1 MKTAFLSFCAL
12 SALASLTEARRACT
26 PDIVHPGFGSY
37 TIVGGDNLNDIAKD
51 FGTTSTQL
59 AAMNGIPDP
68 DSIKP
73 GNNLIVPCV

>member
-1 MKTAFLSFCAL
+1 MTATDLKSCLSWL
-12 SALASLTEARRACT
+12 LH
-26 PDIVHPGFGSY
+26 IVHPGFGSY
-37 TIVGGDNLNDIAKD
+37 TVVGGDNLNDIAKD

-73 GNNLIVPCV
+73 GNNLVVPCV